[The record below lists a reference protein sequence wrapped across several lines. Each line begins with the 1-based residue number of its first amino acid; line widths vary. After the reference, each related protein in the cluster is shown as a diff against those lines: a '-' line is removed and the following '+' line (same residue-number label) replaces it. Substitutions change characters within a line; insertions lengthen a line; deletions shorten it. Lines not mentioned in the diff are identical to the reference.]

1 MKRPAWLRHR
11 LADWRAIV
19 AFAVLLGMAA
29 MFVAVVQVGAGR
41 EDLSEQLAVARV
53 QNARLSDELRCR
65 SEDSSKLATA
75 NADLVAAAGRA
86 LAITGA
92 RLLEDDDPG
101 LAVLVTEELG
111 APIDEALRTQVLEI
125 VRASDAAEQAQE
137 AWQTSEVTCA
147 RKAAEDNPFPGRK

>member
-1 MKRPAWLRHR
+1 MKRPAWLRRR
-11 LADWRAIV
+11 LVDWRAIV

-65 SEDSSKLATA
+65 SEDSSKLA

-137 AWQTSEVTCA
+137 TRQTSEVTCA
-147 RKAAEDNPFPGRK
+147 RKAAEDNPFPGGK

>member
-11 LADWRAIV
+11 LVDWRAIV
-19 AFAVLLGMAA
+19 AFTVLLGMAA

-41 EDLSEQLAVARV
+41 NDLSEQLTVVRV

-75 NADLVAAAGRA
+75 NADLIAAAGRA

-92 RLLEDDDPG
+92 RLLQDDDPE
-101 LAVLVTEELG
+101 LAVLVAEEMG
-111 APIDEALRTQVLEI
+111 TPIDEALRTQVLEI
-125 VRASDAAEQAQE
+125 VRASDAAEQAQ
-137 AWQTSEVTCA
+137 AARQTSEVTCA
-147 RKAAEDNPFPGRK
+147 RKAAEDNPLPTGK